1 MSAEHP
7 LTPDHPAPHPYRW
20 VMLAGVWMVYYCFG
34 LQTAAMAPLVKP
46 VTDDLGL
53 SYSAM
58 GAVLGAWQLVYIATA
73 LPCGAFLDRVGLRR
87 ALFLSAVIMAASGVL
102 RSLAV
107 DHLTLFL
114 AVALFGFGGPLI
126 SIGAPKLISQWFV
139 GRERGL
145 AMGLYITGPSLGN
158 ITALALTNSVLM
170 PLAGGSWRTVLL
182 TYAVFVLGAGIVW
195 LLISSRE
202 ANRSMESTVADRPK
216 QNQGQIFAGLIRLR
230 PVRIVLMMSIG
241 IFFFNH
247 ALSSWLPEILR
258 SGGMDATSAGYWSSV
273 PTAIGIIGALLIPR
287 LAIPSQRLTI
297 LFFLFVGAAVASL
310 MLQIGAGLTLAVGL
324 ALQGLA
330 RSSMMTVS
338 LLVLMEMKDV
348 DSRNMGAAGG
358 LFFSAAEIG
367 GVLGPLTIGALSDL
381 TGEFVAGL
389 YLLTGI
395 CAALM
400 VLLWV
405 LRRDGGTAD
414 H

>member
-1 MSAEHP
+1 
-7 LTPDHPAPHPYRW
+7 
-20 VMLAGVWMVYYCFG
+20 MLGGVWLVYYCFG

-87 ALFLSAVIMAASGVL
+87 ALFMSALIMAASGAL
-102 RSLAV
+102 RALAV

-139 GRERGL
+139 GDERGL

-170 PLAGGSWRTVLL
+170 PLADGNWRFVLA
-182 TYAVFVLGAGIVW
+182 TYAAFALGAGIVW
-195 LLISSRE
+195 LAISSHE
-202 ANRSMESTVADRPK
+202 ASRTMETTVADRPK
-216 QNQGQIFAGLIRLR
+216 QNQLQIFTDLVRLR
-230 PVRIVLMMSIG
+230 PVRIMLVMSIG

-258 SGGMDATSAGYWSSV
+258 SGGMDAKSAGYWSSV
-273 PTAIGIIGALLIPR
+273 PTAVGIIGALLIPR
-287 LAIPSQRLTI
+287 LAIPSRRLTI
-297 LFFLFVGAAVASL
+297 LFLLFVGAASASL
-310 MLQIGAGLTLAVGL
+310 LLQSGAGFPLAMGL
-324 ALQGLA
+324 VMQGLA

-338 LLVLMEMKDV
+338 LLVLMEMRDV

-367 GVLGPLTIGALSDL
+367 GVLGPLTIGSLSDL
-381 TGEFVAGL
+381 TGGFVAGL

-395 CAALM
+395 SVALM
-400 VLLWV
+400 VLLWT
-405 LRRDGGTAD
+405 LRRDGGAN

>member
-1 MSAEHP
+1 MTPAHP
-7 LTPDHPAPHPYRW
+7 IPSGNPPAHPYRW
-20 VMLAGVWMVYYCFG
+20 VMLGGVWLVYYCFG

-87 ALFLSAVIMAASGVL
+87 ALFMSALIMAASGAL
-102 RSLAV
+102 RALAV

-139 GRERGL
+139 GDERGL

-170 PLAGGSWRTVLL
+170 PLADGNWRFVLA
-182 TYAVFVLGAGIVW
+182 TYAAFALGAGIVW
-195 LLISSRE
+195 LAISSHE
-202 ANRSMESTVADRPK
+202 ASRTMETTVADRPK
-216 QNQGQIFAGLIRLR
+216 QNQLQIFTDLVRLR
-230 PVRIVLMMSIG
+230 PVRIMLVMSIG

-258 SGGMDATSAGYWSSV
+258 SGGMDAKSAGYWSSV
-273 PTAIGIIGALLIPR
+273 PTAVGIIGALLIPR
-287 LAIPSQRLTI
+287 LAIPSRRLTI
-297 LFFLFVGAAVASL
+297 LFLLFVGAASASL
-310 MLQIGAGLTLAVGL
+310 LLQSGAGFPLAMGL
-324 ALQGLA
+324 VMQGLA

-338 LLVLMEMKDV
+338 LLVLMEMRDV

-367 GVLGPLTIGALSDL
+367 GVLGPLTIGSLSDL
-381 TGEFVAGL
+381 TGGFVAGL

-395 CAALM
+395 SVALM
-400 VLLWV
+400 VLLWT
-405 LRRDGGTAD
+405 LRRDGGAN